1 MLADESKGEFFDVS
15 ESEIESIFHTILL
28 SLGILTSTPI
38 KESGQDDD

>member
-15 ESEIESIFHTILL
+15 ESEIESIFNTILL
-28 SLGILTSTPI
+28 SLGIFTNTKI